1 MQLSTNSCS
10 SYFCVTD
17 IRGGFPK
24 TTFAPFFFIIIIVQA
39 NGNGFLVSME
49 VLTAKAS
56 GYVIPHSHGSWLEH
70 HVPSQV

>member
-1 MQLSTNSCS
+1 MQLSTNNSCS

-24 TTFAPFFFIIIIVQA
+24 TTYAPFFSFIFVQA
-39 NGNGFLVSME
+39 NGNDFLVSLE

-56 GYVIPHSHGSWLEH
+56 GYVITHSHGSWLEH